1 MIETLA
7 YNKLPCHELSEEGL
21 SESLYIKQ
29 KIFWKRG
36 KRILHAQTLS
46 CYSKEAMED
55 PMDHLNI
62 VEEPIQERGTTPS
75 VLPKK
80 LFPEQ
85 VELNVGGKL
94 YNTTVSTLTRLPNN
108 LIEKMFTGQTP
119 ISKDGNGRFF
129 IDRDGEIFAHVLN
142 FLRTKSL
149 TLQDNF
155 NDMDALMQE
164 AEFYEINDL
173 KRLIQSHAATTRR
186 LKIWKATSGH
196 ISLHVRANF
205 AIKVGRNAQQAD
217 HPFRKIQRI
226 FVCGKVSLCQEVF
239 EADLNETR
247 ESLPSTSRYTSR
259 FFLRHTQLEKAFDQL
274 KERGFRLIN
283 GDGDGVSST
292 RPKKPGNAGEDW
304 SHFNIFVFFR

>member
-1 MIETLA
+1 MA
-7 YNKLPCHELSEEGL
+7 NYKDQSD
-21 SESLYIKQ
+21 S
-29 KIFWKRG
+29 
-36 KRILHAQTLS
+36 A
-46 CYSKEAMED
+46 
-55 PMDHLNI
+55 
-62 VEEPIQERGTTPS
+62 EEPRGVHERESASS

-94 YNTTVSTLTRLPNN
+94 YSTTVTTLTRLPNN
-108 LIEKMFTGQTP
+108 LIEKMFTGQSP
-119 ISKDGNGRFF
+119 ITKDSQGRCF

-149 TLQDNF
+149 TLRDNF
-155 NDMDALMQE
+155 SDMESLMQE
-164 AEFYEINDL
+164 AEYYQINDL

-186 LKIWKATSGH
+186 LKVWKATSGH

-205 AIKVGRNAQQAD
+205 ALKVGRNAQQVE

-247 ESLPSTSRYTSR
+247 ESLPSTSRYTNR
-259 FFLRHTQLEKAFDQL
+259 FFLRHNHLERAFDQL
-274 KERGFRLIN
+274 REHGFRLIN
-283 GDGDGVSST
+283 GDGDGVPAPYSKNQ
-292 RPKKPGNAGEDW
+292 PEEDW
-304 SHFNIFVFFR
+304 GHFTIFIFSR

>member
-1 MIETLA
+1 MWLVILTMEG
-7 YNKLPCHELSEEGL
+7 HIDELD
-21 SESLYIKQ
+21 
-29 KIFWKRG
+29 
-36 KRILHAQTLS
+36 
-46 CYSKEAMED
+46 M
-55 PMDHLNI
+55 
-62 VEEPIQERGTTPS
+62 VEEPTGVHERETTTS

-94 YNTTVSTLTRLPNN
+94 YSTTVSTLTRLHNN

-119 ISKDGNGRFF
+119 ITKDANGRYF
-129 IDRDGEIFAHVLN
+129 IDRDGEIFAHILN
-142 FLRTKSL
+142 FLRTRSL
-149 TLQDNF
+149 TLQDSF
-155 NDMDALMQE
+155 NDMDSLMRE
-164 AEFYEINDL
+164 AEFYQINDL

-205 AIKVGRNAQQAD
+205 AIKIGRNAQQTD

-226 FVCGKVSLCQEVF
+226 FVCGKVPLCQEVF

-259 FFLRHTQLEKAFDQL
+259 FFLRHTQLERAFDQL

-283 GDGDGVSST
+283 GDGDGVAAPRS
-292 RPKKPGNAGEDW
+292 KKLSHMGEDW

>member
-1 MIETLA
+1 M
-7 YNKLPCHELSEEGL
+7 
-21 SESLYIKQ
+21 ESHKDQSDI
-29 KIFWKRG
+29 
-36 KRILHAQTLS
+36 A
-46 CYSKEAMED
+46 
-55 PMDHLNI
+55 
-62 VEEPIQERGTTPS
+62 EEPRGVHEGETSS

-108 LIEKMFTGQTP
+108 LIEKMFTGQIPTT
-119 ISKDGNGRFF
+119 KDAKGRYF
-129 IDRDGEIFAHVLN
+129 IDRDGEIFAYVLD

-149 TLQDNF
+149 TLHDNF
-155 NDMDALMQE
+155 NDMDSLMQE
-164 AEFYEINDL
+164 ADYYHINDL

-196 ISLHVRANF
+196 ISLHVRGNF

-247 ESLPSTSRYTSR
+247 ESLSSASRYTSR
-259 FFLRHTQLEKAFDQL
+259 FFLRHNQLGKAFDQL
-274 KERGFRLIN
+274 KERKFRLIN
-283 GDGDGVSST
+283 GDGDGVSAP
-292 RPKKPGNAGEDW
+292 RPRKPSRVEEDW
-304 SHFNIFVFFR
+304 SHFTIFVFFR